1 VLATLPA
8 CRAPADKAEILVATH
23 KVIVDGL
30 GRLPPLR
37 LKSDAEIASQQTPQ
51 AAPTPTSSGFLPPKT
66 GDAAGPVLSP
76 VEGAPLMASPA
87 AGSPLVP
94 PAVLETPADD
104 DDDDGHG
111 PASPAGVASPAALQP
126 RGASPLLTI
135 SPPPERA
142 PTAVSGDVLL
152 PLIIFAVVRAA
163 PPRLVSQL
171 LFVQRFRSRAAGGEA
186 EYCLVNMMAVAEF
199 LENVDLAALGLTG
212 PEGQIAECVPRAR
225 VRSQLMS
232 TCAAPW
238 ARASIRARPRS
249 RRRPRACAGASSS
262 RSTR

>member
-1 VLATLPA
+1 V
-8 CRAPADKAEILVATH
+8 
-23 KVIVDGL
+23 
-30 GRLPPLR
+30 
-37 LKSDAEIASQQTPQ
+37 
-51 AAPTPTSSGFLPPKT
+51 
-66 GDAAGPVLSP
+66 
-76 VEGAPLMASPA
+76 ASPA

-104 DDDDGHG
+104 DGDEHG
-111 PASPAGVASPAALQP
+111 PTSPAGVASPAALQP

-212 PEGQIAECVPRAR
+212 PEGQIAECVVLPRAR
-225 VRSQLMS
+225 VRLQLTS
-232 TCAAPW
+232 ACAAPW
-238 ARASIRARPRS
+238 ARASTRARPRS